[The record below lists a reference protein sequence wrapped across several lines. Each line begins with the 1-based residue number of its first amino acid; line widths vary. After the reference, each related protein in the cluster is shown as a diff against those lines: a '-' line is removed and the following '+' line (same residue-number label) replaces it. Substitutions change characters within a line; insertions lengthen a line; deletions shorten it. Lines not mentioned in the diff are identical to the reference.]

1 MSFTAVM
8 DISASDSFLVAYNAR
23 QGESG
28 EIIRFKIYDN
38 GIPLDTSQAITY
50 TVKAETP
57 LGHFIQLQATG
68 NSTGCMFNTNANMN
82 AESGYF
88 KRFYV
93 ELTFADGSKQTTPDI
108 IYYVVPEA
116 NFAGGAGQDYIDKVQ
131 AIIDK
136 ILADYEKFI
145 SDMETEYD
153 EALKKLLDNVN
164 QTIKDLQDEA
174 AEILNGFQTKL
185 DDFNTKLNALTS
197 KVSDIETQLAT
208 LQAKM
213 NDLIT
218 NGAMT
223 KAQADAAYMHI
234 VPTPVNAQ
242 DWNTLTTMGTYSVEM
257 ATGANM
263 PDPVDRWGTLLVQGK
278 RHNDSMLTQ
287 LFISNNA
294 VWFRRKNGVNTWIA
308 WKKLGADIEGV
319 GLQLIKELDEDT
331 PIIDNWKVLTTS
343 QTAKQYQ
350 FITNTI
356 PKPDAAAWEEITG
369 TNLSTMQVKDG
380 VTYDVSTDLSLF
392 MVQFKS
398 ELNVIEA
405 VKERKGTTFFEDK
418 GLTTISQQ
426 IEYVVANIPL
436 QVLMTAKY
444 TSASGNLSWYLACW
458 DYTTEQWNNTQRI
471 DTGGLNDC
479 IIKFDSSSDWSKWVN
494 PETGIVSFITRTSS
508 YNASG
513 GTMTGSIDY
522 LEFSLQSTSS
532 LKDELKK
539 RIGGAD
545 PATAEDII
553 TGESDTLMVTP
564 KGLSEAAT
572 SSKAFKEYFGMG
584 KEVQNTTSDST
595 GYNAIPLGTSVGAI
609 NETKRPY
616 TINANGSLTLI
627 RDATL
632 DISLSVKV
640 VAGGTAPMPPFLY
653 WYIMNPQTQLPTG
666 LIPDD
671 VEIVSFGSTRN
682 SDGILNYNWI
692 TSGSKTLTLPSGTI
706 INFHMRTNPNA
717 VFRWAQIE
725 NVKIEEVLSE
735 PYKALDTGEL
745 VDNPVM
751 RYNDV
756 EAFFNEKYKMASIK
770 LDKTAIRPAG
780 VTAGVTD
787 FVAEFRRIGNQVKMF
802 ARLNCSAALPN
813 GTEIINLPDGF
824 KVDNA
829 MMATT
834 GNSVWNIPV
843 LAKQYTGY
851 NNANTNQGG
860 IIETSIN
867 LMRYSCNQ
875 TGNQYL
881 YADFYTA
888 DPFPTATDGAS
899 ITYGQV
905 YKDFE
910 TDPYLRESEV
920 EYKLQQML
928 TNQVGMQMCWGEN
941 RQVVD
946 PVNPNFGLFGISDN
960 HKTTNLPT
968 YGEYFTVD
976 SNGVVTVQ
984 KDGLY
989 VISAMVKRQW
999 RKPITAWHYVS
1010 LVQTKIADGT
1020 STLHDF
1026 SPFGG
1031 ATQNRNR
1038 WQCQLTI
1045 KLSKG
1050 DTIQPKS
1057 DSSYTTDNALQFI
1070 NIDQFKMERIA
1081 DNEL

>member
-1 MSFTAVM
+1 MNGGNNMSFTAVM

-68 NSTGCMFNTNANMN
+68 NSTGCMFTTNANMN

-287 LFISNNA
+287 LFISDKA
-294 VWFRRKNGVNTWIA
+294 VWFRRKMGKNSWNA

-369 TNLSTMQVKDG
+369 TNLSKMQVKDG
-380 VTYDVSTDLSLF
+380 VTYDVTTDLSLF

-532 LKDELKK
+532 LKEELKK

-564 KGLSEAAT
+564 KGLSEAT
-572 SSKAFKEYFGMG
+572 KGNTIFEEYFGEG
-584 KEVQNTTSDST
+584 GSLSEITTTATVPIGGTVGGSINYQQN
-595 GYNAIPLGTSVGAI
+595 
-609 NETKRPY
+609 RPY
-616 TINANGSLTLI
+616 TINADNTLTFNKAGRFKFEGQL
-627 RDATL
+627 RFVPKDDATL
-632 DISLSVKV
+632 GSDYAYTQLMVNNTGKDFISQGSSR
-640 VAGGTAPMPPFLY
+640 GGTLKLTWVWSGFVIVDVQAGDTVKIQFTLRSGKQMFAITLLNLQIKEVRTPDFLPIY
-653 WYIMNPQTQLPTG
+653 EQPALGDDPVIRQSDLNQLN
-666 LIPDD
+666 LL
-671 VEIVSFGSTRN
+671 S
-682 SDGILNYNWI
+682 GILNLNIDTYIGTESRLQGTAVANNAS
-692 TSGSKTLTLPSGTI
+692 TGFGATKQSLRPEDNMSVRNSNGTI
-706 INFHMRTNPNA
+706 TI
-717 VFRWAQIE
+717 
-725 NVKIEEVLSE
+725 
-735 PYKALDTGEL
+735 
-745 VDNPVM
+745 
-751 RYNDV
+751 
-756 EAFFNEKYKMASIK
+756 
-770 LDKTAIRPAG
+770 
-780 VTAGVTD
+780 
-787 FVAEFRRIGNQVKMF
+787 
-802 ARLNCSAALPN
+802 
-813 GTEIINLPDGF
+813 
-824 KVDNA
+824 
-829 MMATT
+829 
-834 GNSVWNIPV
+834 
-843 LAKQYTGY
+843 
-851 NNANTNQGG
+851 
-860 IIETSIN
+860 
-867 LMRYSCNQ
+867 NQ
-875 TGNQYL
+875 TGTYL
-881 YADFYTA
+881 IMVQCWFQLGVEQNGYVYFNLLKN
-888 DPFPTATDGAS
+888 GARAG
-899 ITYGQV
+899 GQ
-905 YKDFE
+905 D
-910 TDPYLRESEV
+910 R
-920 EYKLQQML
+920 
-928 TNQVGMQMCWGEN
+928 
-941 RQVVD
+941 
-946 PVNPNFGLFGISDN
+946 LFGAGAN
-960 HKTTNLPT
+960 TMKNR
-968 YGEYFTVD
+968 Y
-976 SNGVVTVQ
+976 
-984 KDGLY
+984 
-989 VISAMVKRQW
+989 
-999 RKPITAWHYVS
+999 
-1010 LVQTKIADGT
+1010 DGT
-1020 STLHDF
+1020 GMYT
-1026 SPFGG
+1026 
-1031 ATQNRNR
+1031 T
-1038 WQCQLTI
+1038 QLTAGDVLSVQIETGITTGFTDAGAKAITII
-1045 KLSKG
+1045 KL
-1050 DTIQPKS
+1050 T
-1057 DSSYTTDNALQFI
+1057 
-1070 NIDQFKMERIA
+1070 
-1081 DNEL
+1081 